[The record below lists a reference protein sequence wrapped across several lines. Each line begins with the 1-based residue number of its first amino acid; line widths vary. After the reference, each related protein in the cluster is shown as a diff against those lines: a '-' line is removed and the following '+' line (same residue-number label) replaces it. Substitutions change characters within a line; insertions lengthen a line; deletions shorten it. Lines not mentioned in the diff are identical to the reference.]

1 MNRLLPWLVMALLMG
16 ACKNKAS
23 RNADAKPVY
32 SSESLDTV
40 LPPYIPIVGKPALF
54 EKAFIKGSQE
64 MSNGVMFDLFG
75 FNMGKIKISSGKIIA
90 CDPWLMQ
97 EYAKPYRDSF
107 PIGSFPMQLSIARLK
122 DVEVVAFARILFND
136 HPVVR
141 WSYALLPGQQNIP
154 IGGKEIIGYL
164 VDAQLG
170 LFMDQAAYDTL
181 QKDTVNNRRTV
192 ILKSTSTH
200 KHDGW
205 RYGIYEMGNQNLAVF
220 TSGIGDGRYASYIG
234 YDANGKIARLL
245 TDFAIFNW

>member
-1 MNRLLPWLVMALLMG
+1 MKRLYPLLLLTLFFG
-16 ACKNKAS
+16 SCKNKS
-23 RNADAKPVY
+23 SKNADPKPVY
-32 SSESLDTV
+32 SNEQLDTV
-40 LPPYIPIVGKPALF
+40 LAPYIPIVSKPVLF

-75 FNMGKIKISSGKIIA
+75 FNMGKIKITSGKIIS
-90 CDPWLMQ
+90 CDPWLME
-97 EYAKPYRDSF
+97 EYAKPYKDSF
-107 PIGSFPMQLSIARLK
+107 PIGSFPVQLSLAKLK
-122 DVEVVAFARILFND
+122 DVEVVAFARILFSD
-136 HPVVR
+136 QPVVR

-154 IGGKEIIGYL
+154 IGGKEIIGYF

-170 LFMDQAAYDTL
+170 LFMDQAAYQAI

-205 RYGIYEMGNQNLAVF
+205 RYGIYEFDNQNLAVF
-220 TSGIGDGRYASYIG
+220 TSGIGDGRYANYIG
-234 YDANGKIARLL
+234 YDANGKICRLL